1 MIIRVNI
8 LGVLVGIV
16 SAMLG
21 IGGGVIVA
29 PVFLQLGLEP
39 SESSATTS
47 FVTLFTSFTNL
58 IKYMLIGSIIWDYSI
73 FSCIAGIGGFYIGLK
88 CLAWTTRN
96 NK

>member
-73 FSCIAGIGGFYIGLK
+73 FFLHCRNWWLLYWIKVSCLDY
-88 CLAWTTRN
+88 
-96 NK
+96 